1 MVGTTAYFEMI
12 TSKFVSLQL
21 LNVFILGFKGL
32 LHETT
37 AVTWFQIEF
46 SETLTLE
53 IFDWVI
59 GNTF

>member
-37 AVTWFQIEF
+37 AVT
-46 SETLTLE
+46 
-53 IFDWVI
+53 
-59 GNTF
+59 